1 MDCIIKRLHH
11 SSLIASDLEVSRK
24 FYEGLFGLTPSNLRP
39 KLPYDG
45 IWYEIGEQQ
54 IHLLVVPNPEK
65 GLERPAHGGV
75 DRHVALHVNDW
86 EELIHRL
93 ETAGISYSASKSGR
107 KALFCRDP
115 DNNAIELI
123 GE

>member
-1 MDCIIKRLHH
+1 MTPLIKRLHH
-11 SSLIASDLEVSRK
+11 SSLIASDLAVSRH
-24 FYEGLFGLTPSNLRP
+24 FYETLFGFTPSPLRP

-54 IHLLVVPNPEK
+54 IHLLIVPNPEA

-75 DRHVALHVNDW
+75 DRHVALHVTDW
-86 EELIHRL
+86 DELLRRL
-93 ETAGISYSASKSGR
+93 EAAGVPYSASKSGR
-107 KALFCRDP
+107 KALFIRDP